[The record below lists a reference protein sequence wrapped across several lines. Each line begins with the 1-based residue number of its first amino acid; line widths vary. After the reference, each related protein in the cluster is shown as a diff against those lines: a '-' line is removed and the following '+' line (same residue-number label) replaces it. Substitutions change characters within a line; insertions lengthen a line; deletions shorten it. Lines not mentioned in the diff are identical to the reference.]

1 MRGNQMGKISLKE
14 HIKFSQEKYI
24 SKILFDS
31 EKARLVL
38 FCLEKGQEIVP
49 HTVKSQVVMVVVSGK
64 GTITVGNKTH
74 KVKQDSL
81 VVSESMEA
89 HGIKADEQMVVLATI
104 IPRP

>member
-14 HIKFSQEKYI
+14 HIEFSPEKYI

-38 FCLEKGQEIVP
+38 FCLEKGQEIAP

-64 GTITVGNKTH
+64 GTITAGNKTH

-89 HGIKADEQMVVLATI
+89 HGIKAEEQMVVLATI

>member
-14 HIKFSQEKYI
+14 HIEFSQEKYI

-38 FCLEKGQEIVP
+38 FCLEEGQEIAT

-64 GTITVGNKTH
+64 GAITVGNKTH
-74 KVKQDSL
+74 TVKQDSL

-89 HGIKADEQMVVLATI
+89 HGIKADEQMVVMATI